1 MKEFEKLSVEQLDE
15 LHAALGKC
23 VDILNPEELKLTEL
37 CMMGKDLTLQLTMF
51 MIEVFNEQRR
61 RFNQ

>member
-1 MKEFEKLSVEQLDE
+1 MKEFKNLSIEQLDE
-15 LHAALGKC
+15 LHTALGKC

-37 CMMGKDLTLQLTMF
+37 SMKGKDLALQLTML

-61 RFNQ
+61 RFK

>member
-1 MKEFEKLSVEQLDE
+1 MKEFKKLSIEQLDE
-15 LHAALGKC
+15 LHTALGKC

-37 CMMGKDLTLQLTMF
+37 CMKGKDLTLHLTML

-61 RFNQ
+61 RFK

>member
-37 CMMGKDLTLQLTMF
+37 CMKGQDITLHLTML
-51 MIEVFNEQRR
+51 MIEVFNEQKR
-61 RFNQ
+61 RFK

>member
-1 MKEFEKLSVEQLDE
+1 MKEFKNLSIEQLDE
-15 LHAALGKC
+15 LHTALGKC

-37 CMMGKDLTLQLTMF
+37 SMKGKNLALQLTML

-61 RFNQ
+61 RFK

>member
-37 CMMGKDLTLQLTMF
+37 CMKSKDITLQLTML
-51 MIEVFNEQRR
+51 MIEAFNEQKR
-61 RFNQ
+61 RFK